1 MRLWEPPRRS
11 IRLRLAGMLTALFL
25 LLGGT
30 LLGVSYAIVR
40 SNLTVDPRQ
49 LAETAAER
57 LGLEPTRGRN
67 GEPAHTAPGEALRRD
82 GDGDVSGTAAAD
94 HRRFVAQIEAVQ
106 EELADDAVRDLT
118 LQYLAILAAMAV
130 LSGALGWFVSG
141 RVLRPMSDITAT
153 ARGVSKE
160 SLHERIALEGPDDE
174 LKQLADTFDSML
186 GRLEAGFERERAF
199 VRNAS
204 HELRTPLSV
213 IRTEADVTLADEPDD
228 PDALRRSIAVMR
240 EAGERSE
247 RLVDALLTLARAERG
262 DHSHTVVDLREVVRQ
277 LIDEAEF
284 DGLRLELGVRP
295 ARVGG
300 DRELLRTMAG
310 NLIDNAVRHNST
322 GGWIEIRTESA
333 SGQARLEIANSGPM
347 ITAEEAA
354 SLTEPFRRL
363 GTARTGQGLG
373 LGLSIAASVAQA
385 HGGHLAIDALE
396 RGGVRVSVSLPAAV
410 LSGDQLDGDPQSA
423 RASRTRAEPARTAD
437 GGAGLEPGLTQR

>member
-1 MRLWEPPRRS
+1 MRLWHRPRRS
-11 IRLRLAGMLTALFL
+11 IRLRLAALLTALFV

-57 LGLEPTRGRN
+57 LGLDSAPGPRGQ
-67 GEPAHTAPGEALRRD
+67 PAHRPGEALRAGAD
-82 GDGDVSGTAAAD
+82 GDGSTNAREAAAD
-94 HRRFVAQIEAVQ
+94 HRRFVAQVEQVQ
-106 EELADDAVRDLT
+106 EELADDAVRKLT

-141 RVLRPMSDITAT
+141 RVLRPVSEITAT
-153 ARGVSKE
+153 ARRVSKE

-199 VRNAS
+199 VSNAS

-213 IRTEADVTLADEPDD
+213 IRTEADVTLADEADD
-228 PDALRRSIAVMR
+228 PEALRRSLAVVR

-247 RLVDALLTLARAERG
+247 RLIDALLALARADRG
-262 DHSHTVVDLREVVRQ
+262 DHLRIEVDLSEVVRQ
-277 LIDEAEF
+277 LTDEADF
-284 DGLRLELGVRP
+284 DGLRLELALRP
-295 ARVGG
+295 APLLG
-300 DRELLRTMAG
+300 DRQLLRAMAA
-310 NLIDNAVRHNST
+310 NLIDNAARHNAPD
-322 GGWIEIRTESA
+322 GWIAISTES
-333 SGQARLEIANSGPM
+333 GGGEARLEISNSGPM

-354 SLTEPFRRL
+354 ALAEPFRRL
-363 GTARTGQGLG
+363 GTARTGDGLG

-385 HGGHLAIDALE
+385 HGGQLAIDPLE
-396 RGGVRVSVSLPAAV
+396 RGGLRVSIALPAALV
-410 LSGDQLDGDPQSA
+410 SA
-423 RASRTRAEPARTAD
+423 DRSD
-437 GGAGLEPGLTQR
+437 GGLQPSRGTRPGKDRAPTSEM